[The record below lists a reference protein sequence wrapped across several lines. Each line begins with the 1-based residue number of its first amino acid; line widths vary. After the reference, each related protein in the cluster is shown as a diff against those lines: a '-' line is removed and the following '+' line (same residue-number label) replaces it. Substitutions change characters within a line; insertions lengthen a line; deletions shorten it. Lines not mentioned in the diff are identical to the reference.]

1 MDGKNYILH
10 FASGNKIISEKK
22 RLQTQSNKKI
32 AVLRRYIKKAGA
44 MRAAGSCGRRLR
56 MALALSFSAK
66 TDPRTCQQDGR
77 AIFPFDFLPER
88 AANPP
93 F

>member
-1 MDGKNYILH
+1 MDEKKYILH
-10 FASGNKIISEKK
+10 FASGNKIISEKE
-22 RLQTQSNKKI
+22 
-32 AVLRRYIKKAGA
+32 AGA

-66 TDPRTCQQDGR
+66 TDPRTCRPDCR
-77 AIFPFDFLPER
+77 AIFLFDFLPEM

-93 F
+93 FWLVKVCQMWYNESI